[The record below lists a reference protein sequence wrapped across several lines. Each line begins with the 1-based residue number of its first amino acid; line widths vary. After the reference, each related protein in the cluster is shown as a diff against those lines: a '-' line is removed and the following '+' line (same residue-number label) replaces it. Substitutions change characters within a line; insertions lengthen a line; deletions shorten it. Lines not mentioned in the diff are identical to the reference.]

1 MSRCFFA
8 PGGALTGP
16 QRQRAEKNNIAGQ
29 PDLCYDYEK
38 LPLRRIKGPCP
49 FAFCGGTFEILTSRK
64 EH

>member
-1 MSRCFFA
+1 MLKQQNRNEEHRGRGCPGAFFA

-38 LPLRRIKGPCP
+38 LPQRRINGPLK
-49 FAFCGGTFEILTSRK
+49 F
-64 EH
+64 